1 MSKNPR
7 FLAAALGIYALL
19 LFSILPLTPLWLDE
33 IQQFGNTRNGSLAD
47 LMRWAQLNAGAS
59 PLPYLLQRVSV
70 DLFGYSSF
78 AARIPAA
85 LCSVLSGV
93 VFAAISKTF
102 LDRGRRI
109 AVAMFLILP
118 IQFRYGMEA
127 RAYSQGLL
135 FSLVSLWLFLELED
149 RYSPG
154 LAALYGLSVAASLY
168 SQPLTL
174 FPALAQAACSF
185 RKRPATLW
193 WICAAIVSYLPWYL
207 PQRVAQARYALIAP
221 PIAFF
226 SWRQINPLV
235 LLHDAAG
242 GGYAC
247 AIPLLALVVWGIRR
261 ERLLLYTA
269 AFALAGPILMDIVFN
284 YFFAE
289 RQLLFA
295 MPALVLLGAQG
306 IERLSETRVRATAW
320 ALVAVFIVAA
330 AVKDL
335 RQSTT
340 PRDDLAATA
349 DAIVSRLPPGACV
362 MAAPPG
368 QIAFYLFF
376 RPELRDRVCEPN
388 STPPAIM
395 VVSSAYT
402 AAQERFAPAG
412 LVPTENIGIGQ
423 SVLALYSR
431 R

>member
-7 FLAAALGIYALL
+7 FLAATLGIYALL

-33 IQQFGNTRNGSLAD
+33 IQQFGNTRSGSLAD

-59 PLPYLLQRVSV
+59 PLPYLLQRVCV
-70 DLFGYSSF
+70 DLFGYSAF
-78 AARIPAA
+78 AARMPAA

-93 VFAAISKTF
+93 VFVAISKTF
-102 LDRGRRI
+102 LDRGRWF

-135 FSLVSLWLFLELED
+135 FSLLSFWLFLELED

-154 LAALYGLSVAASLY
+154 LAALYGLSVVAGLY

-185 RKRPATLW
+185 RKRRAILW
-193 WICAAIVSYLPWYL
+193 WICVAIVSYLPWYL
-207 PQRVAQARYALIAP
+207 PQRMAQARYALTAP
-221 PIAFF
+221 PTAFF
-226 SWRQINPLV
+226 SWRQIHPLV
-235 LLHDAAG
+235 LLHAATG

-247 AIPLLALVVWGIRR
+247 ALPLLALVVWGIRR

-295 MPALVLLGAQG
+295 MPALVLLAAQG
-306 IERLSETRVRATAW
+306 IERLSETKTRAAAW
-320 ALVAVFIVAA
+320 ALVAVFVVAA
-330 AVKDL
+330 TVKDF

-349 DAIVSRLPPGACV
+349 AAIAARLPPGACV

-376 RPELRDRVCEPN
+376 RPELNNRVCEPN
-388 STPPAIM
+388 STPRDIM
-395 VVSSAYT
+395 VVSSVYT
-402 AAQERFAPAG
+402 TAQERFAPAG
-412 LVPTENIGIGQ
+412 LALTESIGIGQ
-423 SVLALYSR
+423 SELAVYTGR
-431 R
+431 